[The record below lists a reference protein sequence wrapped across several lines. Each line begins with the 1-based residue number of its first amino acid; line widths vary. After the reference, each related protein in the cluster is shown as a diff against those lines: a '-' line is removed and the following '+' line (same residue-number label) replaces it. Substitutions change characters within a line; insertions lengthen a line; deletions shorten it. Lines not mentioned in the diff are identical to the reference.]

1 MLDIDAILRPWW
13 DSVQAAHGPLALFD
27 AHTHIGA
34 NDPDGFKQTPAEL
47 IDVMERADAR
57 AIVFPMHEPD
67 GYPGPNDVA
76 IAAAAGSDGRLVSF
90 CRLDP
95 RDNRGGRGA
104 PLPGRGR
111 GRDQAAPARRAVH
124 DWPSR
129 ACARSSRSRTSARV
143 PVLIHA
149 GRGIPALGRDTV
161 ALSGE
166 FPDARLIL
174 AHAAISDLA
183 WLWHVLPEHPNVFI
197 DTAWWN
203 PADLIA
209 LFSLVAPSQIVWAS
223 DSPYGLPLLAAVD
236 ARALRAAGGRRPTR
250 RCARSWAA
258 RPRGWSRARIRCG
271 SATLLGR
278 REAALHP
285 LLDRVVTHLITA
297 MGRAFGGGDPDE
309 SLALARLS
317 CAVGE
322 DAPHADVCAA
332 VLELL
337 DLYREH
343 LAPPPPGR
351 PFPLAARFVIAAL
364 TVARTPAVPLPGR
377 SPPAAADARR
387 GRPAR
392 ASPRRRR

>member
-13 DSVQAAHGPLALFD
+13 DSVQAAHGPFSLFD

-34 NDPDGFKQTPAEL
+34 NDPDGFKQSPEEL
-47 IDVMERADAR
+47 IGAMQAADAR
-57 AIVFPMHEPD
+57 AVVFPMHEPD
-67 GYPGPNDVA
+67 GYPGPNDTA
-76 IAAAAGSDGRLVSF
+76 IAAAAASGGRLVSF

-95 RDNRGGRGA
+95 RDH
-104 PLPGRGR
+104 P
-111 GRDQAAPARRAVH
+111 AAEARRCLDAGAVGIKLH
-124 DWPSR
+124 PR
-129 ACARSSRSRTSARV
+129 AERFTMSEPGVREIVAVAHERRV

-161 ALSGE
+161 MLSSE

-203 PADLIA
+203 PADHIA

-223 DSPYGLPLLAAVD
+223 DSPYGLPMLAAWTH
-236 ARALRAAGGRRPTR
+236 ARSALQAGVSAAALRSIMGEQTARLVAGEDPVWAGDAPGPPPRP
-250 RCARSWAA
+250 
-258 RPRGWSRARIRCG
+258 
-271 SATLLGR
+271 
-278 REAALHP
+278 LHP
-285 LLDRVVTHLITA
+285 LLDRVATHLTAA
-297 MGRAFGGGDPDE
+297 MGRAFGGGDPTE
-309 SLALARLS
+309 SIDLARLS

-322 DAPHADVCAA
+322 DAPNADICAA

-337 DLYREH
+337 DLFRKH

-351 PFPLAARFVIAAL
+351 PFPVAARFMVAAL
-364 TVARTPAVPLPGR
+364 TVARTPDVPLPADLHL
-377 SPPAAADARR
+377 PPPTREEADA
-387 GRPAR
+387 
-392 ASPRRRR
+392 